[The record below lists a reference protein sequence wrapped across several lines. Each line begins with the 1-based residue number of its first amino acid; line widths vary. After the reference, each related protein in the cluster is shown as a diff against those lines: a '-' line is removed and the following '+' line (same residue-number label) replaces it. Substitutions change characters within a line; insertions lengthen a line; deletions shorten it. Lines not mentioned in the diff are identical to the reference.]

1 MVSGWANSQ
10 INRLDTKI
18 DGSGSMVS
26 GWAAYEIDQLYA
38 SGNTVSGWANSQINR
53 LDTKID
59 GSGSMVSGWAWGNID
74 KLYTSGNAI
83 SGWAWGNI
91 DKLYASGNTISGW
104 ANSQINR
111 LDTKIDGSGS
121 MVSGWAWGNIDK
133 LYTSGNAISGFFENT
148 RNTAGS
154 GLELVGYEL
163 NTAGTGNF
171 DAVQIGV
178 GNYNIVKVGYGI
190 LDEQHS
196 ETSNFIGKRA
206 GSGVRHIQNTNA
218 VGYLAGALAI
228 GDVHTHSGNNDF
240 IGTRAGYGSSGCDY
254 SSFIGRNAGR
264 YASGVRYSSSLGR
277 DSLYE
282 STTCLYVNAF
292 GNKSAYKAS
301 GIDRSDTIGF
311 MAGYEAS
318 GVSQSVL
325 IGPWAGY
332 EGGEVDKSVFIG
344 SSAGSNIL
352 DSTKNVLMGA
362 SCGSKASGTSQL
374 VAMGFVAAYQMS
386 GIDRSIAIGWE
397 AGRGAGSQS
406 VTHSTDNIFIGPR
419 AGQDVRTSNNLF
431 IITGGDNEDRWLE
444 SEWSDGAKDHG
455 FQIGN
460 TFTGKSDDGC
470 YRIGATGTLAET
482 QEATL
487 SIKPTTSSTPGLQLL
502 PGVSQSAGLLISDAI
517 SMNRSAGWEQKGDDI
532 DGDATGHTNGQRVSS
547 SSDGNVV
554 AIGEI
559 ASDRVKVYEWIGG
572 AWSQKGADIDGETA
586 GDASGFAVALSSD
599 GNIVAI
605 GANGNDDAA
614 TQAGH
619 VRVYAWSGSAWVQR
633 GADIDGEAS
642 LDQSGFSVSL
652 SDDGTIV
659 AIGAI
664 GNDGAGSFAGHVR
677 VYQYDA
683 DKDAEVTDQTAS
695 DFGPIGWNR
704 LGADIDGEVSSDS
717 SGHSV
722 SLSSDGTIVA
732 IGANNNDGGGTETGQ
747 VRVYQYDA
755 DKDTAVTDQTA
766 SDFGP
771 IGWNRLGA
779 DIDGEADY
787 DRSGV
792 VSLSSDGTV
801 VAIGAYAN
809 DGGGDLAGHVRV
821 YEWNS
826 GTSAWDQKGAD
837 IDGETAGDYSGA
849 SISLSSDGTI
859 VAIGAAS
866 NDDGGSNTGQV
877 RVYEYKTITET
888 EYDNGNT
895 ANTTGAAGVP
905 VIITGG
911 ESWGA
916 STKFWVQQ
924 GDDIDGEYSSSGGSW
939 GEESGFSVSLSS
951 DGNLVVVGGS
961 TGSVVSPDVVRVYQ
975 ASTSFVDT
983 SIVNNNGL
991 LLAADRSRSQVFAS
1005 TNKGSLILD
1014 STLSTPR
1021 LYYSNGTDWASFQ
1034 DQTNILDYISTVTPA
1049 ADKFIYFDSSSTAA
1063 SGTVTSFMRD
1073 LLASGDQSGAQVHLG
1088 VDPIGT
1094 VDASGMA
1101 ISGWADSTIIGT
1113 GNALINKIDASGTA
1127 VSGWTQG
1134 SFGSFLVNNN
1144 DDTIGGT
1151 LSADGY
1157 IVANNGY
1164 IGSVTTSDAISIAG
1178 NGALTIKKAVK
1189 EAVGDA
1195 GTTSSVILDMD
1206 VANFHELVLGSTG
1219 TNTIN
1224 VSNVEVGQ
1232 RFMIRI
1238 KQHSSGGGTI
1248 NWGFS
1253 TINWCDGVEPVIGSV
1268 SNYITLIGFV
1278 RVSDGTYDGVLI
1290 ASDLH

>member
-1 MVSGWANSQ
+1 M
-10 INRLDTKI
+10 
-18 DGSGSMVS
+18 
-26 GWAAYEIDQLYA
+26 
-38 SGNTVSGWANSQINR
+38 
-53 LDTKID
+53 
-59 GSGSMVSGWAWGNID
+59 
-74 KLYTSGNAI
+74 
-83 SGWAWGNI
+83 
-91 DKLYASGNTISGW
+91 
-104 ANSQINR
+104 
-111 LDTKIDGSGS
+111 
-121 MVSGWAWGNIDK
+121 
-133 LYTSGNAISGFFENT
+133 
-148 RNTAGS
+148 
-154 GLELVGYEL
+154 
-163 NTAGTGNF
+163 
-171 DAVQIGV
+171 
-178 GNYNIVKVGYGI
+178 
-190 LDEQHS
+190 
-196 ETSNFIGKRA
+196 
-206 GSGVRHIQNTNA
+206 
-218 VGYLAGALAI
+218 
-228 GDVHTHSGNNDF
+228 
-240 IGTRAGYGSSGCDY
+240 
-254 SSFIGRNAGR
+254 
-264 YASGVRYSSSLGR
+264 
-277 DSLYE
+277 
-282 STTCLYVNAF
+282 
-292 GNKSAYKAS
+292 
-301 GIDRSDTIGF
+301 
-311 MAGYEAS
+311 
-318 GVSQSVL
+318 
-325 IGPWAGY
+325 
-332 EGGEVDKSVFIG
+332 
-344 SSAGSNIL
+344 
-352 DSTKNVLMGA
+352 
-362 SCGSKASGTSQL
+362 
-374 VAMGFVAAYQMS
+374 
-386 GIDRSIAIGWE
+386 
-397 AGRGAGSQS
+397 
-406 VTHSTDNIFIGPR
+406 
-419 AGQDVRTSNNLF
+419 
-431 IITGGDNEDRWLE
+431 
-444 SEWSDGAKDHG
+444 
-455 FQIGN
+455 
-460 TFTGKSDDGC
+460 
-470 YRIGATGTLAET
+470 
-482 QEATL
+482 
-487 SIKPTTSSTPGLQLL
+487 
-502 PGVSQSAGLLISDAI
+502 
-517 SMNRSAGWEQKGDDI
+517 
-532 DGDATGHTNGQRVSS
+532 
-547 SSDGNVV
+547 
-554 AIGEI
+554 
-559 ASDRVKVYEWIGG
+559 
-572 AWSQKGADIDGETA
+572 
-586 GDASGFAVALSSD
+586 
-599 GNIVAI
+599 
-605 GANGNDDAA
+605 
-614 TQAGH
+614 
-619 VRVYAWSGSAWVQR
+619 
-633 GADIDGEAS
+633 
-642 LDQSGFSVSL
+642 
-652 SDDGTIV
+652 
-659 AIGAI
+659 
-664 GNDGAGSFAGHVR
+664 
-677 VYQYDA
+677 
-683 DKDAEVTDQTAS
+683 
-695 DFGPIGWNR
+695 
-704 LGADIDGEVSSDS
+704 
-717 SGHSV
+717 
-722 SLSSDGTIVA
+722 
-732 IGANNNDGGGTETGQ
+732 
-747 VRVYQYDA
+747 
-755 DKDTAVTDQTA
+755 
-766 SDFGP
+766 
-771 IGWNRLGA
+771 
-779 DIDGEADY
+779 
-787 DRSGV
+787 
-792 VSLSSDGTV
+792 
-801 VAIGAYAN
+801 
-809 DGGGDLAGHVRV
+809 
-821 YEWNS
+821 
-826 GTSAWDQKGAD
+826 
-837 IDGETAGDYSGA
+837 
-849 SISLSSDGTI
+849 
-859 VAIGAAS
+859 
-866 NDDGGSNTGQV
+866 
-877 RVYEYKTITET
+877 
-888 EYDNGNT
+888 
-895 ANTTGAAGVP
+895 P